1 MIPYQGPSRELQVHA
16 VRPMGTIVRAVVDH
30 ADQGMTVLLD
40 SGLGLPL
47 EVWDPVVSLLP
58 GVRVVRFDRPG
69 LGGSA
74 AWGRGRGSVDDQ
86 VALLVSVLAATT
98 PDPLRTPVVLV
109 GHSSAAL
116 HVEALARTYPE
127 LVRALVLL
135 DPALPDRERRHGW
148 AGTAIPPL
156 ADWLV
161 ADPARAR
168 LIGSAVGWSMLRV
181 GTSGAGSAAR
191 APQSARAAMRTP
203 GHLQGL
209 LSELRRA
216 GADARLLLA
225 QAAGRPVPA
234 AIPVTVLAATRR
246 GWPVGTPKPR
256 WHRQLRVRAV
266 ELSPTARVV
275 PAGGAHLLMLDDPG
289 TVASVVA
296 RVAGLPAGRTRAGD
310 RQADTAG
317 APPTGTAGAAPI
329 RAANLSNR

>member
-1 MIPYQGPSRELQVHA
+1 MRVHA
-16 VRPMGTIVRAVVDH
+16 VRPMGTVVRAVVDH
-30 ADQGMTVLLD
+30 GDRDATVLLD

-47 EVWDPVVSLLP
+47 DVWDPVVSLLP
-58 GVRVVRFDRPG
+58 AVRVVRFDRPG

-74 AWGRGRGSVDDQ
+74 AWGLGLGSLDDQ

-116 HVEALARTYPE
+116 HVEALARTHPE

-148 AGTAIPPL
+148 AGAAIPPL

-161 ADPARAR
+161 TDPARAR

-191 APQSARAAMRTP
+191 APQSTWVAMRTP

-209 LSELRRA
+209 LSELRRS

-225 QAAGRPVPA
+225 RAAGRPVPA
-234 AIPVTVLAATRR
+234 GIPVTVLAATRR

-256 WHRQLRVRAV
+256 WHRQLRVRAGA
-266 ELSPTARVV
+266 LSPDARVV
-275 PAGGAHLLMLDDPG
+275 PAGGAHLLMLDDPE

-296 RVAGLPAGRTRAGD
+296 RAAGAPNGHARADD
-310 RQADTAG
+310 RQAGTAG
-317 APPTGTAGAAPI
+317 ALPTGTAGATPI